1 MKFYTRDF
9 TRGLLGSSFFFFD
22 GPFCHR
28 LLLYAPPP
36 YTHTHTDA
44 TSRCKS
50 SDGAA
55 GHAATLCGLQDEC
68 IKYSP
73 GHGRYRQFLKRFTS
87 SRFSPIERASLAI
100 ASSFGLQL
108 RFLLLALLLRFG
120 ADLLQPRLPFG
131 LALWGPE
138 GAPERERAK
147 FERAPKRSDR
157 LCYVKRPEWYMYH
170 AGHVSA

>member
-1 MKFYTRDF
+1 MPSPVTLR
-9 TRGLLGSSFFFFD
+9 TATL
-22 GPFCHR
+22 
-28 LLLYAPPP
+28 
-36 YTHTHTDA
+36 HTHTDA

-68 IKYSP
+68 IKYSS

-87 SRFSPIERASLAI
+87 SRFSPTERASLAI

-131 LALWGPE
+131 GAQWGPE
-138 GAPERERAK
+138 GAPERERNLNELQNDPIGFVMSRDPSGTCTTPGTFQRK
-147 FERAPKRSDR
+147 HRRNFRHREPS
-157 LCYVKRPEWYMYH
+157 LLQ
-170 AGHVSA
+170 